1 VEWQH
6 GLGPYLEVWYGFLV
20 MLRKLSDQVRD
31 CLARAQECGHKAEHA
46 ANNVLRDDY
55 IQLQRQWLNLAHSHQ
70 IAEGL
75 LSAFYEH
82 DSKRCEFLKG
92 ES

>member
-1 VEWQH
+1 M
-6 GLGPYLEVWYGFLV
+6 P
-20 MLRKLSDQVRD
+20 RKLSDQVRD

-46 ANNVLRDDY
+46 ANNNELRDDY
-55 IQLQRQWLNLAHSHQ
+55 ILLQRQWLNLARSHQ
-70 IAEGL
+70 IAEGM

-82 DSKRCEFLKG
+82 DRNRREFIKD